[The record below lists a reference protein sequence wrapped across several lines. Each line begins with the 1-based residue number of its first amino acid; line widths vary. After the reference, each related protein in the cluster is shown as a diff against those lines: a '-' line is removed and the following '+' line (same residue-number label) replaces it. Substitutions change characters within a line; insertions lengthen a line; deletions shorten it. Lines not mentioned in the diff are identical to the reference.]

1 MTYVVSKDTVV
12 GDFGCTHMRN
22 NAGRRSEQRGACTR
36 MPPAVDPLRPL
47 RGRKIVYMGSHTTHH
62 SLCQHNT
69 MKRTLPSPMCTP
81 HTVWAEGLRGA
92 AAVRAKGATVV
103 QPAHQWHIY
112 SAATS
117 CQRARQTYAMI
128 GTRQHCRFTRL
139 RVNMVREGQGAGRT
153 LLRVIRASRN
163 ALFEKRVHTARWRI
177 RCGAVLLVRGRVLK
191 LQESLLSTTCQI
203 EGGTSPDIVRN
214 WHRWTRRGHGQQ
226 KAAGVNFHPPS

>member
-1 MTYVVSKDTVV
+1 MHTYASGCRSTTTSERKKDSVHGESHNAPQSVST
-12 GDFGCTHMRN
+12 
-22 NAGRRSEQRGACTR
+22 Q
-36 MPPAVDPLRPL
+36 
-47 RGRKIVYMGSHTTHH
+47 HH
-62 SLCQHNT
+62 EAHA
-69 MKRTLPSPMCTP
+69 PIPPMCTP

-92 AAVRAKGATVV
+92 AAGRAKGAAV
-103 QPAHQWHIY
+103 QPAHQCHMY
-112 SAATS
+112 LAATP

-153 LLRVIRASRN
+153 LLRVIRASRS

-214 WHRWTRRGHGQQ
+214 WHRWTRRGRGQQ